1 VEICE
6 KGVPEDN
13 SWPENPQVTESYPE
27 DVFGLFELPQKYIST
42 GVRANRAFPT
52 LVRARTQVTLPAGT
66 HRVLLRSRGQAR
78 PWVEGEMVLQ
88 KPFEQAAQYKWAID
102 GLLPLEAQDKTL
114 DLGTHCRPLPPG
126 NREDVVELAFDGEPV
141 AVVLETLI
149 GQLGSDVGGPF
160 RLD

>member
-1 VEICE
+1 DFSMRRLPLTILCAMALMVATSAAVARRPSVVTVEICE

-78 PWVEGEMVLQ
+78 
-88 KPFEQAAQYKWAID
+88 
-102 GLLPLEAQDKTL
+102 LL
-114 DLGTHCRPLPPG
+114 
-126 NREDVVELAFDGEPV
+126 VDGEV
-141 AVVLETLI
+141 
-149 GQLGSDVGGPF
+149 
-160 RLD
+160 